1 GGPGPGP
8 GRPARRGRRPAVAKA
23 AGKRPAGRPG
33 RRRDPAEAWNA
44 VGTLGAGLA
53 FWGLA
58 GWGVDRLTGLHN
70 VFLPIGLVLGM
81 GLALYLVIYQAT
93 RR

>member
-1 GGPGPGP
+1 M
-8 GRPARRGRRPAVAKA
+8 
-23 AGKRPAGRPG
+23 
-33 RRRDPAEAWNA
+33 
-44 VGTLGAGLA
+44 GAGLA